1 MREVPDG
8 YKELASKTILTAFGS
23 GELGYSDSV
32 ADEGV
37 PGRVRSIGMRTDN
50 GIMRLFDLLRLLERA
65 SAYGHAPGL
74 KAGFEGARLS
84 GA

>member
-1 MREVPDG
+1 
-8 YKELASKTILTAFGS
+8 
-23 GELGYSDSV
+23 
-32 ADEGV
+32 
-37 PGRVRSIGMRTDN
+37 
-50 GIMRLFDLLRLLERA
+50 MRLFDLLRLLERA